1 MIERLVIR
9 TMQILSANE
18 LKTAGVGA
26 ITRAL
31 EHGRVA
37 GVSVRGRLAYVVMA
51 AEEFQRLRDLELEL
65 ALLETRA
72 DVAAGRCIEESV
84 DDHLVRLDAM
94 ASELP

>member
-1 MIERLVIR
+1 
-9 TMQILSANE
+9 MQILSANE
-18 LKTAGVGA
+18 LKTVGVGA

-31 EHGRVA
+31 EHEREA

-94 ASELP
+94 ASEVP

>member
-1 MIERLVIR
+1 
-9 TMQILSANE
+9 MQILSANE

>member
-1 MIERLVIR
+1 
-9 TMQILSANE
+9 
-18 LKTAGVGA
+18 
-26 ITRAL
+26 
-31 EHGRVA
+31 
-37 GVSVRGRLAYVVMA
+37 MA

>member
-31 EHGRVA
+31 EHGREA

>member
-1 MIERLVIR
+1 
-9 TMQILSANE
+9 
-18 LKTAGVGA
+18 
-26 ITRAL
+26 
-31 EHGRVA
+31 
-37 GVSVRGRLAYVVMA
+37 VRGRLAYVVMA

-94 ASELP
+94 ASEVP